1 MELFFQPVGFV
12 FSGCSSNLFVEV
24 LFLRGVVRL
33 SGLVS
38 GFNEFPGGVGDPWLL
53 GFVECGGDVWELLWI
68 WTVAVGPRVGLKFLW
83 GCVDGV
89 AVGGSG

>member
-24 LFLRGVVRL
+24 LFLWGVMGL

-38 GFNEFPGGVGDPWLL
+38 GFNEVPCGVGDPWLFGL
-53 GFVECGGDVWELLWI
+53 VFSGGDV
-68 WTVAVGPRVGLKFLW
+68 
-83 GCVDGV
+83 
-89 AVGGSG
+89 S